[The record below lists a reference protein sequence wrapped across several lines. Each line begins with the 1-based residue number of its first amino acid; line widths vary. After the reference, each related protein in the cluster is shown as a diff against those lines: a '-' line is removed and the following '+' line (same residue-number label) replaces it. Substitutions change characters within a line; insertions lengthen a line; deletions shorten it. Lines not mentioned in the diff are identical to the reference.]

1 MKITTMGVMRRKI
14 PKERLGRRRKDSVI
28 ELLVRKWEWNG
39 NRNMTEID
47 RRK

>member
-1 MKITTMGVMRRKI
+1 MKTTMTSVTRRKI
-14 PKERLGRRRKDSVI
+14 PKRRPGRRWKDSVM

-39 NRNMTEID
+39 NRNMIEID